1 MTIKPPPDLTAIMRA
16 NGVKYVSDLGTGFFV
31 CLHGGCVGTGL
42 TVGEALD
49 VAVAQR
55 ATMRPERI
63 AA

>member
-1 MTIKPPPDLTAIMRA
+1 MNNQPNDLSAIMRA

-31 CLHGGCVGTGL
+31 CLHGGSIGTGA

-49 VAVAQR
+49 VAIAHR
-55 ATMRPERI
+55 ATVQPERI